1 MIHKVAHLLSR
12 CAKRCRHISRRRVR
26 VVKKLDK
33 SKVRWIIRQK
43 EASMSTRQ
51 ISDYGNLHILD
62 QEALGKI
69 QAHQRRHHVSCTDG
83 QTRKRSSGSQG
94 VLCSPFRILQAPL
107 WSHTHRRPIT
117 PHARRSYARS
127 RAYSDG
133 VHARILCLP
142 ESRLFGHLARIG
154 KAWQVRSVD
163 EARMAAIRIKRHLS
177 GHILR
182 LW

>member
-1 MIHKVAHLLSR
+1 MIHKVAHPLSR
-12 CAKRCRHISRRRVR
+12 CVKRCRHISRRRVR

-43 EASMSTRQ
+43 EAGISIRQ

-69 QAHQRRHHVSCTDG
+69 QAHQRRHHVSCIDG

-107 WSHTHRRPIT
+107 WSHTHRRPIK

-133 VHARILCLP
+133 VHVRILCLP
-142 ESRLFGHLARIG
+142 GSKLFGHLARIG
-154 KAWQVRSVD
+154 KAWQVCSVD
-163 EARMAAIRIKRHLS
+163 EARMAAIRIKRHFS